1 MAIEQMFWKHPLK
14 GSFLPMRP
22 GRWIVLLGVAYALT
36 GCGTSASDQVQ
47 AKLQQFAHAV
57 ASRDTGTLCSQV
69 LAPELVGHITAAG
82 LSCQQAM
89 HLFVNSVSDPTLNVS
104 KVHVKGSSASA
115 VVLARAKGQ
124 QASLESVQLT
134 HTKSGWRLTSLA
146 SAR

>member
-1 MAIEQMFWKHPLK
+1 
-14 GSFLPMRP
+14 MRP
-22 GRWIVLLGVAYALT
+22 GRWIPLLGVAYALS
-36 GCGTSASDQVQ
+36 GCGASASDQVQ

-69 LAPELVGHITAAG
+69 LAPDLVGHLTAAG

-89 HLFVNSVSDPTLNVS
+89 RTFVDSVTDPSLSVS

-124 QASLESVQLT
+124 QSSLESVQLT
-134 HTKSGWRLTSLA
+134 NTKQGWRLTSLA
-146 SAR
+146 SPR

>member
-1 MAIEQMFWKHPLK
+1 
-14 GSFLPMRP
+14 MRP

-69 LAPELVGHITAAG
+69 LAPDLVGHLNAAG
-82 LSCQQAM
+82 LTCQQAM
-89 HLFVNSVSDPTLNVS
+89 RTFVDSVTDPSLSVS

-124 QASLESVQLT
+124 QDSLEAVQLT
-134 HTKSGWRLTSLA
+134 NTKHGWRLASLA
-146 SAR
+146 SPR